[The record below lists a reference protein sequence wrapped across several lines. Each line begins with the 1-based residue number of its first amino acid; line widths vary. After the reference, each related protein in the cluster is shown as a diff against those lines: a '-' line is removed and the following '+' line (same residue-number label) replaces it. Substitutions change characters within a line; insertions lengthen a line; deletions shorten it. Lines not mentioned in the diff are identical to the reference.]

1 MDNPYRERNREK
13 VEDQFANFQLNFDRR
28 FGNHSINAVASFE
41 ATQRKRPKSWVH
53 SVPVA
58 NGMDLIR
65 FKEIVEYND
74 TGNNTE
80 ARMGWLGRINYS
92 LLIVI

>member
-1 MDNPYRERNREK
+1 MGT
-13 VEDQFANFQLNFDRR
+13 FSS
-28 FGNHSINAVASFE
+28 GC
-41 ATQRKRPKSWVH
+41 
-53 SVPVA
+53 

-80 ARMGWLGRINYS
+80 ARMGWLGRIN
-92 LLIVI
+92 L